1 VLAGGAAVAVRSSV
15 LPYSLELTAL
25 RRLPAA
31 IFGLLMSL
39 EPAVAALAGV
49 LVLDQ
54 SLTAITVVA
63 ILMVVVAS
71 VGTTLAA
78 RRPVPEPVMAA
89 GPQ

>member
-1 VLAGGAAVAVRSSV
+1 
-15 LPYSLELTAL
+15 
-25 RRLPAA
+25 
-31 IFGLLMSL
+31 MSL

-54 SLTAITVVA
+54 SLNGVTIIA

-71 VGTTLAA
+71 AGTTLAA
-78 RRPVPEPVMAA
+78 RRPVLKPDMAS